1 MRSSS
6 TISVGLCQLHC
17 NLLAYTLTNSLRF
30 CLRGCDGI
38 ELKADKWL
46 DHGHARS
53 LGARHRF
60 VRRHGRCIYPGKHH
74 VGIGKHPTTCIQ
86 SSAGLQKLRL
96 RGVPAI
102 DSVGGPAEGL
112 TYIVTGPTRYAP
124 TTKAMTLQACAYNAY
139 AARSSDSLKLS
150 VSVELA
156 VA

>member
-1 MRSSS
+1 MPDLWERVTGLFAVTVDVFTQVSITSASAS
-6 TISVGLCQLHC
+6 TPRVAF
-17 NLLAYTLTNSLRF
+17 N
-30 CLRGCDGI
+30 
-38 ELKADKWL
+38 
-46 DHGHARS
+46 
-53 LGARHRF
+53 
-60 VRRHGRCIYPGKHH
+60 
-74 VGIGKHPTTCIQ
+74 HP
-86 SSAGLQKLRL
+86 GLQRIRL

-139 AARSSDSLKLS
+139 AARSSDSLKLN